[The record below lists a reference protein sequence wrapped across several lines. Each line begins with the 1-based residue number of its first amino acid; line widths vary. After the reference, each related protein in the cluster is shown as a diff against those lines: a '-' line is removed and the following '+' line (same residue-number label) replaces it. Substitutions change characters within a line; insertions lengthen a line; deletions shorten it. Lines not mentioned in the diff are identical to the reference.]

1 MSSSTIHGMRDQRRQ
16 PQHRHSAPISE
27 SPASTFSRPAQSAD
41 RSSAA
46 ARAPRQMQNGQR
58 QGPRT
63 CYACGM
69 EGHFAKNPSCPAFG
83 KRCSFCG
90 YKNHLAS
97 VCKKKAAALHELRVE
112 ADSSPLD
119 MSTEKEDD
127 SAEYSFPLNYV
138 SADRVSS
145 AARKPIL
152 LDVKI
157 NDEPLTMELD
167 TGASFSVIPEH
178 IWRAKWPNVSLH
190 NTDLRL
196 VSYGGSEVQIVG
208 RANVVVS
215 HNSQHVNADVFIVR
229 EGKYS
234 LFGRDLLSCMRLN
247 WPLIF
252 GELHRVAP
260 PLDVFH
266 SFPEIFADELGCIS
280 DCIAKIHLREDAIPK
295 WMPSRPV
302 PYAIRAKVDQEL
314 DRLEK
319 EGIIERVDFA
329 EWASPIVIVKKR
341 TVTFDCVLISKSPS
355 INTSIHN
362 NILSQIPQI
371 YCLRSLGA
379 RSSQSSISDKLMP
392 SCLLMR
398 VASVTA

>member
-1 MSSSTIHGMRDQRRQ
+1 MGRGKDL
-16 PQHRHSAPISE
+16 
-27 SPASTFSRPAQSAD
+27 
-41 RSSAA
+41 
-46 ARAPRQMQNGQR
+46 ARATRVAWKDTLPKIQAVLRLENVAVSVA
-58 QGPRT
+58 T
-63 CYACGM
+63 KIIWLL
-69 EGHFAKNPSCPAFG
+69 FA
-83 KRCSFCG
+83 
-90 YKNHLAS
+90 
-97 VCKKKAAALHELRVE
+97 KKKAAALYELRVE

-295 WMPSRPV
+295 CMPSRPV

-329 EWASPIVIVKKR
+329 EWASPIVIVKKNER
-341 TVTFDCVLISKSPS
+341 
-355 INTSIHN
+355 
-362 NILSQIPQI
+362 
-371 YCLRSLGA
+371 
-379 RSSQSSISDKLMP
+379 
-392 SCLLMR
+392 
-398 VASVTA
+398 